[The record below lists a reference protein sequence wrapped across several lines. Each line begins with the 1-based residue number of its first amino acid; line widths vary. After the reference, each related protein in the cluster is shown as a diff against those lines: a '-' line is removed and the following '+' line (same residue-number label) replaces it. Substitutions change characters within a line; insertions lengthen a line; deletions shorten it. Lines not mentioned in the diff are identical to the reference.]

1 MFYEEVGIWL
11 WRSPTV
17 RLRWG
22 HSSLAPGCL
31 RMSYLIITPP
41 PRKMA
46 KIMRQGKGKYVGRV
60 GSEPCHYL
68 LRCRGSQ
75 GTWQVTWLLRQ
86 PLKECCDFE
95 LSISL
100 CVLIL
105 LRCKSCSWF
114 FPTWSLFLLLPE
126 SLWKYQIQS
135 I

>member
-1 MFYEEVGIWL
+1 MEIPHSEARMRAFKLGPWL
-11 WRSPTV
+11 PKDVLPHYYR
-17 RLRWG
+17 
-22 HSSLAPGCL
+22 
-31 RMSYLIITPP
+31 PP

-46 KIMRQGKGKYVGRV
+46 KIMRQGKGKYVGRA

-95 LSISL
+95 LSISF

-114 FPTWSLFLLLPE
+114 FPTRSLFLLLPE